1 MKTVLITAGGTVEA
15 IDGVRGITNF
25 SSGKLGAMMADALVN
40 SKVFLIKSKK
50 AVMPQNIG
58 KNITII
64 ETTDTQSVQEAIES
78 VMNNNKVDY
87 FIHSMA
93 ISDYTVDK
101 VVSVDEVIESISSDK
116 TYSKEEIVELLKN
129 PPTITDRSK
138 VSSTI
143 KQPLIYL
150 KQTPKIIATIKQKW
164 PRVKL
169 IGFKLLNNVSKEELI
184 QVALKSVEKNRAE
197 YIVANDLTGIS
208 STHHKAYLVNSDGIV
223 LETNTKED
231 LVKALKSMINLK
243 ITVDAEA

>member
-25 SSGKLGAMMADALVN
+25 SSGKLGAIIADTLHD
-40 SKVFLIKSKK
+40 SKVFLIKSNK
-50 AVMPQNIG
+50 AVMPDNIG

-64 ETTDTQSVQEAIES
+64 ETTDTKSVQEAIES

-87 FIHSMA
+87 LIHAMA

-101 VVSVDEVIESISSDK
+101 VVSVEQMIDSIDDNAS
-116 TYSKEEIVELLKN
+116 YSKNDIIALLKN
-129 PPTITDRSK
+129 PPVIENRSK

-150 KQTPKIIATIKQKW
+150 KQTPKIISTIKEKW
-164 PRVKL
+164 PHVKL

-184 QVALKSVEKNRAE
+184 KVANASLEKNNAQ

-208 STHHKAYLVNSDGIV
+208 KTGHKAYIIDKHGIIS
-223 LETNTKED
+223 ETATK
-231 LVKALKSMINLK
+231 LSLASVLKSMI
-243 ITVDAEA
+243 DAGV